1 MAPKDE
7 DWLAE
12 IGAYYDLQG
21 DREKAEELFGRSF
34 ERGSSLKNT
43 LAIAGSYID
52 VEPRRR

>member
-12 IGAYYDLQG
+12 IGAYYNLQG